1 MLNTGCVS
9 DSVEEATYL
18 TPPGAEFM
26 SQQVPP
32 RVSRPSF
39 VDSRGPR
46 MDPNEIPGRY
56 PFYWTRAIYSG
67 WGRRGWGQSWA
78 TDYPK
83 GDQQFLVVLKR
94 LVRLNAYDWDNA
106 IRLDDPTL
114 RRFPIIYAVEVGGMD
129 MTNPEVEGLRSYLDA
144 GGFLIVDDFWGQRE
158 WDVFEYN
165 IRRVYPDHPIVD
177 ITLDHPIYSA
187 YYDIDE
193 VKQVPAIGR
202 AMYPAECYGCVP
214 YVKGIYDEAGRLV
227 VIINF
232 NTDLG
237 DAWEWAED
245 PRYPLEYSTYA
256 YEMGANMIVYA
267 MSH

>member
-1 MLNTGCVS
+1 MSRSLLHLALLALALFTMLNTGCVS

-83 GDQQFLVVLKR
+83 GDQQL
-94 LVRLNAYDWDNA
+94 
-106 IRLDDPTL
+106 
-114 RRFPIIYAVEVGGMD
+114 
-129 MTNPEVEGLRSYLDA
+129 S
-144 GGFLIVDDFWGQRE
+144 LIH
-158 WDVFEYN
+158 
-165 IRRVYPDHPIVD
+165 I
-177 ITLDHPIYSA
+177 
-187 YYDIDE
+187 
-193 VKQVPAIGR
+193 
-202 AMYPAECYGCVP
+202 
-214 YVKGIYDEAGRLV
+214 
-227 VIINF
+227 
-232 NTDLG
+232 
-237 DAWEWAED
+237 
-245 PRYPLEYSTYA
+245 
-256 YEMGANMIVYA
+256 
-267 MSH
+267 

>member
-1 MLNTGCVS
+1 MSRSLLHPALLALALFTMLNTGCTP
-9 DSVEEATYL
+9 DSVEETTYL

-26 SQQVPP
+26 SQQAPP

-39 VDSRGPR
+39 MDPRGPR

-114 RRFPIIYAVEVGGMD
+114 RRFPIVYAVEVGGMD
-129 MTNPEVEGLRSYLDA
+129 MTNPEVEGLRNYLDA
-144 GGFLIVDDFWGQRE
+144 GAVSYTHL
-158 WDVFEYN
+158 
-165 IRRVYPDHPIVD
+165 
-177 ITLDHPIYSA
+177 
-187 YYDIDE
+187 
-193 VKQVPAIGR
+193 R
-202 AMYPAECYGCVP
+202 AHE
-214 YVKGIYDEAGRLV
+214 
-227 VIINF
+227 
-232 NTDLG
+232 T
-237 DAWEWAED
+237 
-245 PRYPLEYSTYA
+245 
-256 YEMGANMIVYA
+256 
-267 MSH
+267 